1 MLTTVSAPGG
11 MKRVDNLDDLTRELR
26 IQSRYRTRVMLEGDD
41 KASKWI
47 KKFVSA
53 VSDDYRKMITAAMGV
68 DGDVGIDELVAVLK
82 REAEHN
88 FFVTHDGTTYHIH
101 RDKASGSPAKE
112 HAKDVD
118 GDTTP
123 EGLKK
128 QVDFSEVP
136 DEPGSFYANVP
147 EDGFA
152 FARMDTI
159 EGPAEAWIDKHGYIH
174 RDGDRPAVIYG
185 TGRVEYMDR
194 NAFHRV
200 RGPAVINPDGS
211 EEDWIKGKLVAR
223 RACPGKRSR
232 PSRQE
237 PNRGGPG
244 DEQRKEERRARKES
258 PETEVEQPPLKRSKT
273 ALEEAPPGP
282 ESEPE
287 PESGTGEKSEP
298 KSEPKEKP
306 ESESESDGDDD
317 PVCDFLGSE
326 CPALEAK
333 SDTAELCESC
343 GEESYYV
350 FSTACLCCG
359 GGLCF
364 SCHEHDT
371 HTAGAR
377 DYLYCH
383 RCAQMCDPEND
394 TCWHRE

>member
-1 MLTTVSAPGG
+1 M
-11 MKRVDNLDDLTRELR
+11 
-26 IQSRYRTRVMLEGDD
+26 
-41 KASKWI
+41 
-47 KKFVSA
+47 
-53 VSDDYRKMITAAMGV
+53 
-68 DGDVGIDELVAVLK
+68 
-82 REAEHN
+82 
-88 FFVTHDGTTYHIH
+88 H
-101 RDKASGSPAKE
+101 RNKASGAPAKE

-152 FARMDTI
+152 FAGIDTI
-159 EGPAEAWIDKHGYIH
+159 EGPAEAWIDKYGYIH

-200 RGPAVINPDGS
+200 HGPAVINPDGS

-237 PNRGGPG
+237 PTHGGPG
-244 DEQRKEERRARKES
+244 DEQRKES

-273 ALEEAPPGP
+273 TLEETPPGH

-287 PESGTGEKSEP
+287 PESGAEEKPEP
-298 KSEPKEKP
+298 KSEPKEKPEPEPEEKP

-317 PVCDFLGSE
+317 PVCDFLGYE
-326 CPALEAK
+326 CVLLESK
-333 SDTAELCESC
+333 SNTVEWCESC
-343 GEESYYV
+343 GEESHYV
-350 FSTACLCCG
+350 FSTGCECCSG
-359 GGLCF
+359 AVCF

-371 HTAGAR
+371 HTADAR
-377 DYLYCH
+377 YYLYCH

-394 TCWHRE
+394 TYWHKE